1 MRENIRH
8 ISILAIL
15 PLTFAIDDRTE
26 REREREREEYF
37 LLTNLF
43 KDNYG
48 RAMLIDTNLRF
59 LWKTIS

>member
-26 REREREREEYF
+26 RERERERRILSAYES
-37 LLTNLF
+37 
-43 KDNYG
+43 
-48 RAMLIDTNLRF
+48 I
-59 LWKTIS
+59 